1 MRGGAVNLTVLQGLS
16 PNTPYV
22 CGSTKID
29 QATALG
35 KIEAYDS
42 IYVAVRG
49 AGAGGRQAA
58 IAVVVQRAVA
68 AAAGAVAAGGAA
80 AASDNYII
88 AHPNYVGLYKSG
100 GNFYTVAINKAPG
113 TVASNPGNA
122 VGAGLVGRVAIAAV
136 GGAPGPL
143 PIAGALAP
151 LPGPAD
157 YIIVE
162 A

>member
-1 MRGGAVNLTVLQGLS
+1 MRGGAVDLTVLQGLVS
-16 PNTPYV
+16 NPSYV
-22 CGSTKID
+22 CGSTRID

-58 IAVVVQRAVA
+58 IAGVVTAAQAAV
-68 AAAGAVAAGGAA
+68 AGGAGVA
-80 AASDNYII
+80 ADNYII

-122 VGAGLVGRVAIAAV
+122 AVAAGAAAPPAPRAAIV
-136 GGAPGPL
+136 PPGPL
-143 PIAGALAP
+143 LTAAGAA
-151 LPGPAD
+151 GAGAVVPAD

>member
-1 MRGGAVNLTVLQGLS
+1 MRGGAVNLTVLQGLA

-22 CGSTKID
+22 CGSTRID
-29 QATALG
+29 QAAALL

-68 AAAGAVAAGGAA
+68 AAAAAGAAGAA
-80 AASDNYII
+80 AADNYII

-113 TVASNPGNA
+113 TVASDPGNA
-122 VGAGLVGRVAIAAV
+122 VGVAPPAGRPAIAPV
-136 GGAPGPL
+136 GGVPGPL